1 MQQPQMPVPP
11 LPLPPTPR
19 RGKAAL
25 PYRPVLGGI
34 ISLVDII
41 YSYLVDKGTIAWF
54 SGIYRLLDRLP
65 LILENIVGS
74 LVVGSPV
81 ILLLVIA
88 CVLAGLFAALKSKRA
103 SSGALAGLL
112 VGGIFLVIDVLV
124 VSILLTVLVVFPQVP
139 PESGLRGS
147 ILRDAVVYG
156 VGIDLFL
163 LGFCVLLGWLGG
175 AMGGGRGAPAQPY
188 MFPD

>member
-11 LPLPPTPR
+11 LPLPPSSGS
-19 RGKAAL
+19 GKAAL
-25 PYRPVLGGI
+25 QYGLIFGAI

-74 LVVGSPV
+74 LVVGGPV
-81 ILLLVIA
+81 ILLLLIA

-112 VGGIFLVIDVLV
+112 VGGIF
-124 VSILLTVLVVFPQVP
+124 
-139 PESGLRGS
+139 
-147 ILRDAVVYG
+147 
-156 VGIDLFL
+156 
-163 LGFCVLLGWLGG
+163 
-175 AMGGGRGAPAQPY
+175 
-188 MFPD
+188 